1 MLGQLI
7 IGGWKSFWESV
18 PLQTIDLSQ
27 DWHPCAVSVFTKP
40 TYIDLSLYIL
50 LCCSGCQG
58 TIHRF
63 SLHNLHHW
71 FINSRCSAHLILSPT
86 IQKRSRR
93 QVLLLLLSNWRSL
106 EPSHEKRFN
115 SIQCRPPEMQTHCS
129 NVYSCMVMNLTCC
142 SLLFQNSFLYL
153 LYGGLPLLLS
163 CLPRPEGCWRIKKT
177 LSSHLSQIPKH
188 TYHSLVLNLSKL
200 MSIS

>member
-86 IQKRSRR
+86 IFHSKEEQASGSITAVVKLKVIRTKSWEKI
-93 QVLLLLLSNWRSL
+93 QFNPVQASWNANTLFKCIQLHGYEPDVLFTLISEQFFVLTLWRS
-106 EPSHEKRFN
+106 ST
-115 SIQCRPPEMQTHCS
+115 SIKLLAQTWG
-129 NVYSCMVMNLTCC
+129 
-142 SLLFQNSFLYL
+142 LL
-153 LYGGLPLLLS
+153 
-163 CLPRPEGCWRIKKT
+163 KD
-177 LSSHLSQIPKH
+177 
-188 TYHSLVLNLSKL
+188 
-200 MSIS
+200 